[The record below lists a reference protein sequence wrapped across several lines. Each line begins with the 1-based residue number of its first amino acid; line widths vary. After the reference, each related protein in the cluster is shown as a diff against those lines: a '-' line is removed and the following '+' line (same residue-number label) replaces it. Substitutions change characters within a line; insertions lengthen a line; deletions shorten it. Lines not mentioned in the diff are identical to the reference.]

1 MNHSK
6 IRLSALLIFLLSAG
20 PTFGQLNVDSSV
32 AFPFVRFQYA
42 FLLPGGD
49 FEDTF
54 GNTSDIGGA
63 IGFKTKSNWQFDIE
77 SGLFFGADVK
87 RRGLLRDIINDRGD
101 ATDSDGELVRVVL
114 EIRGFNIFASG
125 GKIIPI
131 SKTNRN
137 SGILIKA
144 GVGYMQH
151 RIKADF
157 RDGEVFQLSDENMK
171 GYDRLHTG
179 IALRQFIGF
188 QYYGTRNLLSFYIGV
203 EFNEGFT
210 INRRGFNYDERAF
223 DTERK
228 QDILSGIR
236 FGWTI
241 PIRDRSS
248 EEFYY
253 Y

>member
-1 MNHSK
+1 MGYQ
-6 IRLSALLIFLLSAG
+6 SAFA
-20 PTFGQLNVDSSV
+20 QANVDSSV

-42 FLLPGGD
+42 FLFPGGD
-49 FEDTF
+49 YEESF
-54 GNTSDIGGA
+54 GNTNEIGGA

-77 SGLFFGADVK
+77 SGMYFGTDVK
-87 RRGLLRDIINDRGD
+87 RRGLLRDIINDAGD
-101 ATDSDGELVRVVL
+101 VTDADGELVKVVL

-125 GKIIPI
+125 GKIFPI
-131 SKTNRN
+131 LPQNKN
-137 SGILIKA
+137 SGILVKA

-157 RDGEVFQLSDENMK
+157 RDGTVFQLSDENLK

-179 IALRQFIGF
+179 IAFRQFVGF
-188 QYYGTRNLLSFYIGV
+188 QYYGSRNLLSFYLGV
-203 EFNEGFT
+203 EFNQGLT
-210 INRRGFNYDERAF
+210 INRRGYNYDERAF

-228 QDILSGIR
+228 QDLLYGIR
-236 FGWTI
+236 FGWVL
-241 PIRDRSS
+241 PIRSRAS